1 MLGHTRDQAKFISI
15 STICAYVC
23 AYVCAY
29 MCVYVYVCVHKC
41 VCMCV
46 LCIVIHILTHI
57 QTETHTHTHTHSHTI
72 FENEKD
78 SELMS
83 VNWSMQPV
91 YQGFSCT
98 NYNSVACAEAEVPGF
113 Q

>member
-1 MLGHTRDQAKFISI
+1 
-15 STICAYVC
+15 
-23 AYVCAY
+23 
-29 MCVYVYVCVHKC
+29 
-41 VCMCV
+41 MCV